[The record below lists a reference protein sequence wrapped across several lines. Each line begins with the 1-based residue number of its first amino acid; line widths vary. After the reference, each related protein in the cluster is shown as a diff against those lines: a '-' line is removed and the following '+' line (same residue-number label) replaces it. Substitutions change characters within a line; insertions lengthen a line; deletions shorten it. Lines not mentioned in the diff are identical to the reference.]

1 MHVAGSGY
9 CGIAPLSSHSGNV
22 AFVLDRGQMMAAG
35 GDLEDF
41 YRATLRER
49 WPHLCERLQGAT
61 LCGPPRAIGPL
72 ALSAPRVW
80 VPGAVLVGD
89 AAGFYDPFT
98 GEGVTLALR
107 GAELAAEAIDDALRT
122 GATHDLSAYQR
133 ARDAST
139 RAKFRFNHLL
149 QYIVGRPRLAN
160 LVARRLA
167 RRPDLASRLV
177 GIAGDFVPARQAFGV
192 RFLLRL
198 ITN

>member
-1 MHVAGSGY
+1 M
-9 CGIAPLSSHSGNV
+9 CRIAL
-22 AFVLDRGQMMAAG
+22 
-35 GDLEDF
+35 
-41 YRATLRER
+41 
-49 WPHLCERLQGAT
+49 
-61 LCGPPRAIGPL
+61 IGPL

-107 GAELAAEAIDDALRT
+107 GAELAAEAIDDALR
-122 GATHDLSAYQR
+122 GGSARDLSPYQR

-177 GIAGDFVPARQAFGV
+177 GIAGDFVPARQAFDA
-192 RFLLRL
+192 RFFFQL
-198 ITN
+198 ITS